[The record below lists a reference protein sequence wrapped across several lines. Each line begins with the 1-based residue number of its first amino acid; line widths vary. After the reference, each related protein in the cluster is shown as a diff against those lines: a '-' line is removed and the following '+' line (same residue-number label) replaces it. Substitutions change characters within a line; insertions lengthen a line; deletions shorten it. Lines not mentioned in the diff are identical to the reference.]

1 MRRPV
6 IYSLKETCVH
16 SDPSRL
22 LITVLRSV
30 PYTHRF
36 GEPNPR
42 DRHKQEGTTMA
53 SLSLAAVAGAPDSSA
68 RCTCTWLKE
77 TAHLKLNRDKWPSV
91 KVILLWAQAQLSACS
106 RIPSKRAR
114 LSLREFARVWLA
126 EVSSF
131 DRIAGSSST
140 PVSRSF
146 FSLKAVGL

>member
-1 MRRPV
+1 MFPQGDLSSRRP
-6 IYSLKETCVH
+6 LKVVDHGLAFHTLTDSANPIPETAT
-16 SDPSRL
+16 SRKTLRWL
-22 LITVLRSV
+22 LSPLLLLLV
-30 PYTHRF
+30 PQILL
-36 GEPNPR
+36 P
-42 DRHKQEGTTMA
+42 D
-53 SLSLAAVAGAPDSSA
+53 APA

-146 FSLKAVGL
+146 FSLEAVGL